1 MSDVKELSIYKEDDQ
16 TIKKQEKELQ
26 QEKQLAREKGL
37 KHQPYS
43 NLNNFIQY
51 SIGDNIQNFIDYD
64 EKGNQTLRNGIVR
77 YGYGERGQALKGK
90 DNAEIVFLNAFTPE
104 EIEKQINEIIYKP
117 IVKIKTTE
125 HKRRSKRN
133 QLQYFI
139 EKSRIVLCRA
149 II

>member
-1 MSDVKELSIYKEDDQ
+1 MSDINNELKIYKQ
-16 TIKKQEKELQ
+16 NEKDIREKDIL
-26 QEKQLAREKGL
+26 QEKQLAKEKGL

-64 EKGNQTLRNGIVR
+64 EKGNQTLR
-77 YGYGERGQALKGK
+77 KGK

-133 QLQYFI
+133 QLQHFI
-139 EKSRIVLCRA
+139 EESRVIFCRA